1 MPDALAL
8 AKAVRDG
15 DVTPVEL
22 VERSLREIERVDGEL
37 NAFVTVC
44 ADQALETARGALP
57 DGPFSGVPIAIKDL
71 TETAGI
77 RTTFSSRAFAD
88 YVPEHDMAVVRRL
101 KQAGFVVVG
110 KTNTPEFGVTAV
122 TESELNGACRNPW
135 DLSRTPG
142 GSSGGAAAAVAA
154 GLVPVAHGSDGGGS
168 IRIPAACCGLVGLK
182 ASRGRISSAP
192 YGEGLAGLS
201 THGALTVSVRDTAA
215 LLDVLAGY
223 EPGDPYW
230 APPPER
236 PFLEEVGRDPGRLR
250 IALAVE
256 PPVPFPVDQACLDA
270 VLGAAEL
277 LRELGHDVVE
287 TTPPWQSDDLLR
299 LFMVPWSVGPKL
311 YPVADLSLLTP
322 LNRALAELAEATPS
336 YEYVLAVAGLQAL
349 ARKFVAWSL
358 DYDAVLTPAL
368 AMPPVP
374 IGWVLEPEEPME
386 QFMRGGQFTPF
397 TPFVNV
403 TGQPA
408 ISLPFDVTDG
418 LPVAIQLIGR
428 PAGEAALV
436 RLASQ
441 FETARPW
448 ADRLPQAVGQL

>member
-1 MPDALAL
+1 MDDALAL
-8 AKAVRDG
+8 AAAVRSG
-15 DVTPVEL
+15 EVTSVEL
-22 VERSLREIERVDGEL
+22 VERSLREIERADGEL

-44 ADQALETARGALP
+44 AEQALETARGPLP
-57 DGPFSGVPIAIKDL
+57 AGPFTGVPIAIKDL

-101 KQAGFVVVG
+101 KGAGFVIVG

-142 GSSGGAAAAVAA
+142 GSSGGSAAAVAA

-182 ASRGRISSAP
+182 AARGRISGAP
-192 YGEGLAGLS
+192 YGEALAGLA
-201 THGALTVSVRDTAA
+201 TNGALTVSVRDTAA
-215 LLDVLAGY
+215 LLDVLSGY
-223 EPGDPYW
+223 EPGDPNW

-236 PFLEEVGRDPGRLR
+236 PFLDEVGADPGRLR
-250 IALAVE
+250 IAFTLEA
-256 PPVPFPVDQACLDA
+256 PVPFPVEPACA
-270 VLGAAEL
+270 AAARGAAEL
-277 LRELGHDVVE
+277 LSELGHEVVE

-299 LFMVPWSVGPKL
+299 LFMIPWSVGPKL

-322 LNRALAELAEATPS
+322 LNRALAELAEVTPS
-336 YEYVLAVAGLQAL
+336 YEYALAIAGLQSL
-349 ARKFVAWSL
+349 ARKVVAWSL

-368 AMPPVP
+368 AKLPVP
-374 IGWVLEPEEPME
+374 IGWIFEPDDPWE
-386 QFMRGGQFTPF
+386 QFARGGEFTPF

-408 ISLPFDVTDG
+408 ISIPFDVAEG

-428 PAGEAALV
+428 PADEATLL

-441 FETARPW
+441 LEAVRPW
-448 ADRLPQAVGQL
+448 ADRLPQAVGQI

>member
-1 MPDALAL
+1 MDAVAL

-22 VERSLREIERVDGEL
+22 VERSLREIERADGEL

-44 ADQALETARGALP
+44 AEQALETARGPLP
-57 DGPFSGVPIAIKDL
+57 DGPFTGVPIAIKDL

-88 YVPEHDMAVVRRL
+88 YVPEHDVAVVRRL
-101 KQAGFVVVG
+101 KQAGFVIVG

-182 ASRGRISSAP
+182 PSRGRVSSAP
-192 YGEGLAGLS
+192 YGDGLAGLS
-201 THGALTVSVRDTAA
+201 THGALTVTVRDTAA

-223 EPGDPYW
+223 EPGDPSW

-236 PFLEEVGRDPGRLR
+236 PFLDEVGADPGRLR

-256 PPVPFPVDQACLDA
+256 PPVPFPVDPACLDA
-270 VLGAAEL
+270 AYGAAEL
-277 LRELGHDVVE
+277 LTELGHEVVE
-287 TTPPWQSDDLLR
+287 TTPPWQSDDLLAP
-299 LFMVPWSVGPKL
+299 VHGAVVGRAEAL
-311 YPVADLSLLTP
+311 SRRRRVAADAAQP
-322 LNRALAELAEATPS
+322 RARRAGRGDAELRVRAGGRAACRRSRASSWRGASTTTPS
-336 YEYVLAVAGLQAL
+336 
-349 ARKFVAWSL
+349 
-358 DYDAVLTPAL
+358 
-368 AMPPVP
+368 
-374 IGWVLEPEEPME
+374 
-386 QFMRGGQFTPF
+386 
-397 TPFVNV
+397 
-403 TGQPA
+403 
-408 ISLPFDVTDG
+408 
-418 LPVAIQLIGR
+418 
-428 PAGEAALV
+428 
-436 RLASQ
+436 
-441 FETARPW
+441 
-448 ADRLPQAVGQL
+448 